1 VALGTSWSKMVDGR
15 IRSKLV
21 KGLRRIAETHQD
33 RRHVGPLSGADIHVA
48 ASHHDGVGRL
58 TAGKRDH
65 MGDVA
70 WSGFDTAN
78 VLWPAT
84 L

>member
-1 VALGTSWSKMVDGR
+1 MVDGR
-15 IRSKLV
+15 VRSKLV
-21 KGLRRIAETHQD
+21 QGLRRIAVTHQD
-33 RRHVGPLSGADIHVA
+33 RRHAGPLSGADIHVA
-48 ASHHDGVGRL
+48 VSHHDGVGRL
-58 TAGKRDH
+58 GAGKRDH

-84 L
+84 LWK

>member
-1 VALGTSWSKMVDGR
+1 
-15 IRSKLV
+15 
-21 KGLRRIAETHQD
+21 
-33 RRHVGPLSGADIHVA
+33 VGPLSGADIHVA

-58 TAGKRDH
+58 TASKRDH